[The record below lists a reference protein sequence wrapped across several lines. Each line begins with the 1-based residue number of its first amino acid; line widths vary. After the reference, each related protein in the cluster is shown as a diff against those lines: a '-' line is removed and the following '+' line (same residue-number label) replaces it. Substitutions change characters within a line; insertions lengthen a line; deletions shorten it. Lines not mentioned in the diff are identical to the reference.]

1 MTDAALAPSRAQ
13 RPIARDATR
22 LPLTMDEVLALQEI
36 GALDGKRTQL
46 LDGEIHELPSD
57 GLPHIRYAM
66 EITRSLVLGLP
77 RDRFFVGVQTT
88 LHLSP
93 HNGPSPDVYVLS
105 PGPLVKQTPAER
117 ILLVVEVA
125 DSSLEADLT
134 DGAARYARHGVA
146 EFWVIDVK
154 GRQTH
159 VHRHPQAGAYP
170 APLRVPFETPL
181 SPALIAGFDIR
192 LAGFDA
198 PSGADEA

>member
-1 MTDAALAPSRAQ
+1 MTDAALAP

-46 LDGEIHELPSD
+46 LDGEIHEMPSD

-66 EITRSLVLGLP
+66 QIARFLGRVLPPEL
-77 RDRFFVGVQTT
+77 FVGVQTT

-105 PGPLVKQTPAER
+105 PGLLVKQTPAER

-134 DGAARYARHGVA
+134 DSAARYARHGVA
-146 EFWVIDVK
+146 EFWVVDVR

-170 APLRVPFETPL
+170 TPLRVPFEAPL
-181 SPALIAGFDIR
+181 SPALLASFEIRIAD
-192 LAGFDA
+192 FDA
-198 PSGADEA
+198 PSGADET